1 MQTITVWNDKCQ
13 WRDVTFEVVGYSYP
27 ATFEHEAEYPEI
39 VVYNVELCDEDG
51 NPAELPAEEWETLDA
66 LVWEAING

>member
-1 MQTITVWNDKCQ
+1 METVTVWNDKLQ
-13 WRDVTFEVVGYSYP
+13 WREVEYTIEGEYRP

-39 VVYNVELCDEDG
+39 VVHSVNCCDEDG
-51 NPAELPAEEWETLDA
+51 NQIELPAEEWESIGD

>member
-51 NPAELPAEEWETLDA
+51 NPAELPAEEWKTLVA
-66 LVWEAING
+66 LVWEAINE

>member
-1 MQTITVWNDKCQ
+1 MQTITVWNDKSE

-27 ATFEHEAEYPEI
+27 ATFDHPAEYPEI
-39 VVYNVELCDEDG
+39 VVHNVACCDEDG

-66 LVWEAING
+66 LVWEAINE